1 MGVRQH
7 FRVHGSLMPP
17 GVRRAVRRRSYAQPQ
32 SYSHPERLPVSE
44 PTPLISVIVPT
55 YRPGDGIDRVV
66 TSLDAQTLPQDRF
79 EVILID
85 DGSPDDTLQRLQVLA
100 ATRPNYRVERIE
112 NSGWPSRPRN
122 VATRLARGD
131 YVLYMDHDDSLYPDG
146 LRRAHEYAAAAGL
159 DLLNL
164 KESKT
169 KDGWWCMPSLA
180 AGNSVELKAE
190 HRIDRLLPMVPH
202 KLYRRA
208 FVLDAGVSFPEG
220 RRMLWEDVYFNVDAY
235 AKAQRVGILADTP
248 VYLWHASTT
257 NNSKSYGP
265 TDAEFWD
272 RMDDLMAFIDT
283 ALADPD
289 LATERRSALMHQYRS
304 RMLRRLGKALQQA
317 TPQEQAL
324 AVERARAL
332 QARHIPA
339 EWDALADPWEY
350 PRAVALR
357 ADRPDLLALLHRFYA
372 TFSGRTQTLGL
383 RWIDGT
389 LQLDLEA
396 RWYLADGSPLAFERR
411 GDRLVLPLPD
421 QLAEILDE
429 PWVDVTD
436 VLAKYFLVVGARSRT
451 DLVTWQLPLDQTL
464 HTDPL
469 ADGRVGLRITGRA
482 TFDPATL
489 AMGRPADPDVW
500 DVLAVTRWAGLARTG
515 GLKFEGDAEPA
526 LIEGR
531 PAVAYETNKGN
542 LAVDLCQRLRSVV
555 ADGRPTPGPVEA
567 GGTGFSIPLPGVAVF
582 GSTRLPVSVI
592 LTARSGSPTELPG
605 NLIGTHEGA
614 RLDVD
619 GVPRTAPGSCPSR
632 PAGRRRLPL
641 APARERFQTPPRGT
655 ARPAR
660 TRRLAGRPRR
670 PTLHRR
676 ARSGRA
682 LQAEILR
689 LPLTRARGAAQ
700 PLPQPRA
707 GMHRLMG

>member
-17 GVRRAVRRRSYAQPQ
+17 GVRRAVRRRRYAQPQ

-85 DGSPDDTLQRLQVLA
+85 DGSPDDTLQRLQVIA

-372 TFSGRTQTLGL
+372 TFSGRTQALGL
-383 RWIDGT
+383 RWLDGT
-389 LQLDLEA
+389 LQLDVEA

-582 GSTRLPVSVI
+582 GSTRLPLSVI

-619 GVPRTAPGSCPSR
+619 GVPPDGSRELSFSTPQGVVGSR
-632 PAGRRRLPL
+632 WRLL
-641 APARERFQTPPRGT
+641 ANGSKLHLEALPDQPERD
-655 ARPAR
+655 
-660 TRRLAGRPRR
+660 
-670 PTLHRR
+670 
-676 ARSGRA
+676 A
-682 LQAEILR
+682 LQAVRGGLR
-689 LPLTRARGAAQ
+689 AIAARGRAA
-700 PLPQPRA
+700 LS
-707 GMHRLMG
+707 RLKSSASR